1 MFKST
6 TTTFRRAAREA
17 AFWPLCKQSNPHWFT
32 WLVPGLH
39 TGEPPTARRQSPD
52 DEMCEVLRFLVLLRR
67 CGVPRGQRQLQNQR
81 GGSEPA
87 FPAPACLWR
96 TLYCSRAHA
105 FLSSI
110 LSLQAPAAQGP
121 ACVECSIWD
130 LFEKDQNGMFSDFR
144 ENMVMSEEKWN
155 E

>member
-6 TTTFRRAAREA
+6 TTTFSRAAR
-17 AFWPLCKQSNPHWFT
+17 KQLSGHFANKAT
-32 WLVPGLH
+32 RTGLAWLVPGLH

-52 DEMCEVLRFLVLLRR
+52 DEMCGELLFLVLLGR
-67 CGVPRGQRQLQNQR
+67 CGVPRGRRQLQNQR

-87 FPAPACLWR
+87 LPAPACLWR
-96 TLYCSRAHA
+96 TLHCSRAHA

-110 LSLQAPAAQGP
+110 LSLQAPSVQGP